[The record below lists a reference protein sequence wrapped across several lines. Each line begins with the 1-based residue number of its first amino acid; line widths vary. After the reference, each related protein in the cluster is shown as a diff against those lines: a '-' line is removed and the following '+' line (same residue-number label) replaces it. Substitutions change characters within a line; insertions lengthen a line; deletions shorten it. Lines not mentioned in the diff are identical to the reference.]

1 MVLTFDLDFDVGL
14 NHSVRERALART
26 VTVVIER
33 SSCYGRGQKGIRTAV
48 DMKFLFLQ
56 NT

>member
-26 VTVVIER
+26 VTVVIEH
-33 SSCYGRGQKGIRTAV
+33 SSGDGRGQKGIHTAV

>member
-14 NHSVRERALART
+14 NHSVRERAPART

-33 SSCYGRGQKGIRTAV
+33 SSGDGRGQKGIHSR
-48 DMKFLFLQ
+48 
-56 NT
+56 

>member
-33 SSCYGRGQKGIRTAV
+33 SSCDGREQKGIHSR
-48 DMKFLFLQ
+48 
-56 NT
+56 